1 MNFGMLNCKCR
12 IPSALGTRQDEAVL
26 VPEEDVVV
34 CALEPEVETE
44 PEEAAEVVTALVE
57 TPPVET
63 DVEVDV
69 LVPDD
74 ADVEPVEAVVDE
86 DVVVAAAAIDVVEA
100 AAPAI
105 VCVEA
110 AVVEAAL
117 APAEPVLEPPAVEP
131 PVEEPE

>member
-1 MNFGMLNCKCR
+1 MAFPMLNCKCR

-86 DVVVAAAAIDVVEA
+86 DVVVAASAGEAVSLPEEGVFEDVAIE
-100 AAPAI
+100 
-105 VCVEA
+105 
-110 AVVEAAL
+110 
-117 APAEPVLEPPAVEP
+117 
-131 PVEEPE
+131 